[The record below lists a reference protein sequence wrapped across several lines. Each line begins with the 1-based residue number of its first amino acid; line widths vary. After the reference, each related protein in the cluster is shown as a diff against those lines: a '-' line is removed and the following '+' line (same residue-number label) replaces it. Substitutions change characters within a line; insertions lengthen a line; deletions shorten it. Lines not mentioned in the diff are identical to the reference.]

1 MGIAH
6 INCTYIH
13 FLSKANILFG
23 GRFLKS
29 ILLKMKREETKSGI
43 IDYLKAKK
51 ACCSNYDFKTFS
63 ICIPI
68 SRFKTL
74 TQDCLALELL
84 DHKIKHFLGPFTKHA
99 LFYVGRSPP
108 SSGSV
113 LLTGLQFLVAIW
125 FYEIS
130 LVSIIR
136 GRTIHTATRPELT
149 IFFSFSLNCTI

>member
-6 INCTYIH
+6 INCTLIH
-13 FLSKANILFG
+13 FLSEGNILFG

-99 LFYVGRSPP
+99 LFYVGRSHHPP
-108 SSGSV
+108 QAV
-113 LLTGLQFLVAIW
+113 YF
-125 FYEIS
+125 
-130 LVSIIR
+130 
-136 GRTIHTATRPELT
+136 
-149 IFFSFSLNCTI
+149 